1 MALHDSARRRK
12 GHIRQRSNGR
22 KMDNESPQA
31 ETTEAPGRSPLKS
44 PKVRWVLLVAVGAIL
59 LAGAWWFIDYQ
70 TNGKYLQSTDNA
82 YIEADAVT
90 VAPKIGGYV
99 DRVMVRENQDVRR
112 GQPLVQLDVRDYR
125 AQQSQAEAQIGATLA
140 SAETIRAQVAEQRA
154 AVAQAQAQLE
164 AARADAALA
173 VQEVRRYEPLAA
185 TGAEP
190 RERLDQL
197 QAQARQARARVE
209 AAEAA
214 VTAAER
220 RIGTLGRQVEQAQ
233 SQAQASRAQLE
244 STRLNVEST
253 LLRASISGRVG
264 DLTVRVGQFVQP
276 GTRLMTLVP
285 VEQLFVEANFKE
297 TQVGLMRVGQPVRIE
312 VDALPDLELTGRVA
326 SFAPGTGSQ
335 FSVLPPENATGN
347 FTKIVQ
353 RIPVRIAIS
362 ASPEVRRLLVPG
374 MSVEVIVDTRSAKG
388 QLDRLRTGNGR

>member
-1 MALHDSARRRK
+1 
-12 GHIRQRSNGR
+12 
-22 KMDNESPQA
+22 MDNESPQA
-31 ETTEAPGRSPLKS
+31 ETTEAPRRSPLKS
-44 PKVRWVLLVAVGAIL
+44 PKARWALLVAVGAIL

-99 DRVMVRENQDVRR
+99 DRVLVRENQDVRR
-112 GQPLVQLDVRDYR
+112 GQALVQLDVRDYR

-140 SAETIRAQVAEQRA
+140 SAETIRAQIAEQRA

-164 AARADAALA
+164 AARAEAALA

-197 QAQARQARARVE
+197 QAQARQARARVD

-214 VTAAER
+214 VTAAQR

-233 SQAQASRAQLE
+233 SQAEASRAQLE
-244 STRLNVEST
+244 STRLNLEST

-326 SFAPGTGSQ
+326 SFAPGTGAQ
-335 FSVLPPENATGN
+335 FSVLPPQNATGN

-374 MSVEVIVDTRSAKG
+374 MSVEVTVDTRSAKG
-388 QLDRLRTGNGR
+388 QLDRLRTASAR